1 MSGNDLPE
9 NDHIVRYVRPSN
21 LEFGKVNIAEF
32 KLREDRSN
40 EKGVSVNW
48 LEYYE
53 NLSKEEQLAEVRR
66 VKASRLTLRKNGK
79 FAELNVGKIKR
90 LLSEELPDLRV
101 IHTPRDTE
109 KTFLADPSHSEI
121 IGLPS
126 GDADQFHLVAQIIV
140 RECIHDLHPA
150 ILE

>member
-32 KLREDRSN
+32 KLREDRPN

-79 FAELNVGKIKR
+79 FAELNVERSRDFFLSSCPTCGSFTLR
-90 LLSEELPDLRV
+90 L
-101 IHTPRDTE
+101 IPRRH
-109 KTFLADPSHSEI
+109 F
-121 IGLPS
+121 
-126 GDADQFHLVAQIIV
+126 
-140 RECIHDLHPA
+140 
-150 ILE
+150 